1 MPTIEHNTA
10 SPRRTL
16 SKLRRNKG
24 VANAS
29 TNSLASGS
37 ADGDDSSEGALRVSM
52 DAALEKVRGRAR
64 RKSADDRRGSDDTAS
79 RRLSGLISR
88 KKPASK
94 RDKQGLERNLSAP
107 SGEDSLSISGNR
119 SEGSLLDSGRSSQ
132 FTDDDSEHPGKPN
145 RPSLS
150 PHPSHSGLLTLSSPE
165 ISAQAHQSASID
177 GASNSPINVSTA
189 DIPQIVEPSGE
200 QSLPDQL
207 PASRGASP
215 VEKLRGAFTLPKKG
229 SLETDKDSVKSSNS
243 AAGSFGGLFR
253 PKSRRNSVNEQ
264 IVEGPLR
271 DETSVVEPGSTAS
284 GQGYSQ
290 DTRET
295 TSERP
300 ETPRNQPRRGRINT
314 ASLPATPDNLVETP
328 STLVTPPTPTDPY
341 SGASTFSES
350 QTTVPKVAS
359 SHDRP
364 LNSIESIRHRRAQS
378 ANLPSRLSNSIPA
391 PLTPTIEESKTPG
404 GTLTQPANASG
415 FFSSFF
421 SAAQKAADQLS
432 NNINSGIS
440 GAQGKSKVA
449 AGGQG
454 ADVIAESN
462 QEKDGQDT
470 DVADTGNKSPAVETL
485 GKGELNL
492 SHLGIGEGQDAS
504 PMTSTVDLP
513 QQDQAA
519 PNGSSTH
526 RAEEEAA
533 ARAVSVAYE
542 KPVHNAVS
550 QATGRPMSVTS
561 QVRLTLAGDQTP
573 PRSTADGDGLRRS
586 GSVRSRLS
594 GRRRHRA
601 SSATTGT
608 HHTTATNGAIA
619 AAIQSSAS
627 TLAIPNTNAVGGGH
641 RMTGFAVASSKRNK
655 DFHALFRS
663 VPEDDYLIEDYS
675 AALQRDI
682 LLHGRLYVS
691 EGHICFSSNILGW
704 VTNLVISFDEVVS
717 VEKRNTAIV
726 FPNAI
731 AIQTLHAKNTF
742 ASFVAR
748 DSTYELLIG
757 IWKISHPNLKSSLN
771 GVTVEN
777 AAQGDKTEVVDAA
790 DEDDGASAGGSED
803 EVYDEDDEDEVGSFS
818 DAAAPS
824 IGGSDADGAPLSR
837 KTSAVPVGA
846 MTQQNGIGGARV
858 IEAVDMAAAPAPAGV
873 VDFPGPAT
881 HVPTECTD
889 VAEHYDRP
897 ITDATIPAPLGKVYS
912 LMFGPAS
919 GNFMKKWLVE
929 DQKSRELNYAD
940 DKFGLDN
947 DHKSITFD
955 YIKPLN
961 GSIGPKQTKC
971 ITTNTLL
978 AFDLERAVTIDCST
992 QTPDVP
998 SGNVFT
1004 TKTRYCLM
1012 WAPGNATRLVATCTI
1027 EWTGKSWLKGPIE
1040 KGANDGQID
1049 YVNSLIAS
1057 LKAAVSSKPTAK
1069 GGPKRGK
1076 RKLKKGNA
1084 NDDAVT
1090 AKESPVAEK
1099 KRTDWGMLEPLH
1111 QILEPLHALLG
1122 PFINS
1127 QVVIAVL
1134 FALLIYTWVIPPRPG
1149 TNVGMPGYST
1159 PQRLAAYEELWR
1171 REESELW
1178 DWLEDRV
1185 GLDHMYA
1192 PDNAMREDRQ
1202 KVLNARGMGRRL
1214 EDESMNEHQMDE
1226 AVRITEER
1234 LSALKEA
1241 IARKRAK
1248 RQEV

>member
-37 ADGDDSSEGALRVSM
+37 ADGDDSSEGGLRVSM

-132 FTDDDSEHPGKPN
+132 FTDDDSEHPG
-145 RPSLS
+145 
-150 PHPSHSGLLTLSSPE
+150 
-165 ISAQAHQSASID
+165 
-177 GASNSPINVSTA
+177 
-189 DIPQIVEPSGE
+189 
-200 QSLPDQL
+200 
-207 PASRGASP
+207 
-215 VEKLRGAFTLPKKG
+215 
-229 SLETDKDSVKSSNS
+229 
-243 AAGSFGGLFR
+243 
-253 PKSRRNSVNEQ
+253 VNEQ
-264 IVEGPLR
+264 IVQGPLR

-378 ANLPSRLSNSIPA
+378 ANLPSRLSNSIRA

-404 GTLTQPANASG
+404 GTLTQPPNASG

-454 ADVIAESN
+454 ADVIAESS

-470 DVADTGNKSPAVETL
+470 DVADSGNKSPAVETL

-542 KPVHNAVS
+542 KPVHNALS

-561 QVRLTLAGDQTP
+561 QDRLTLAGDQTP

-627 TLAIPNTNAVGGGH
+627 TLAIPNTNAIGGGH

-790 DEDDGASAGGSED
+790 DEDDGASAEGSED

-858 IEAVDMAAAPAPAGV
+858 IEAVDMAAAPAPAGA
-873 VDFPGPAT
+873 VDFLGPAT

-889 VAEHYDRP
+889 AAEHYDRP

-971 ITTNTLL
+971 ITTNALL
-978 AFDLERAVTIDCST
+978 AFDLEKAVTIDCST

-1069 GGPKRGK
+1069 GGPKKGK
-1076 RKLKKGNA
+1076 RKIKKGNA
-1084 NDDAVT
+1084 NDDAVA

-1122 PFINS
+1122 PFVDS

-1192 PDNAMREDRQ
+1192 PDNAIREGRQ

-1234 LSALKEA
+1234 LTALKEA
-1241 IARKRAK
+1241 MARKRAK
-1248 RQEV
+1248 RQEA

>member
-37 ADGDDSSEGALRVSM
+37 ADGDDSSEGGLRVSM

-132 FTDDDSEHPGKPN
+132 FTDDDSEHPG
-145 RPSLS
+145 
-150 PHPSHSGLLTLSSPE
+150 
-165 ISAQAHQSASID
+165 
-177 GASNSPINVSTA
+177 
-189 DIPQIVEPSGE
+189 
-200 QSLPDQL
+200 
-207 PASRGASP
+207 
-215 VEKLRGAFTLPKKG
+215 
-229 SLETDKDSVKSSNS
+229 
-243 AAGSFGGLFR
+243 
-253 PKSRRNSVNEQ
+253 VNEQ
-264 IVEGPLR
+264 IVQGPLR

-404 GTLTQPANASG
+404 GTLTQPPNASG

-454 ADVIAESN
+454 ADVIAESS

-470 DVADTGNKSPAVETL
+470 DVADSGNKSPAVETL

-542 KPVHNAVS
+542 KPVHNALS

-561 QVRLTLAGDQTP
+561 QDRLTLAGDQTP

-790 DEDDGASAGGSED
+790 DEDDGASAEGSED

-858 IEAVDMAAAPAPAGV
+858 IEAVDMAAAPAPAGA
-873 VDFPGPAT
+873 VDFLGPAT

-889 VAEHYDRP
+889 AAEHYDRP

-971 ITTNTLL
+971 ITTNALL
-978 AFDLERAVTIDCST
+978 AFDLEKAVTIDCST

-1069 GGPKRGK
+1069 GGPKKGK
-1076 RKLKKGNA
+1076 RKIKKGNA
-1084 NDDAVT
+1084 NDDAVA

-1122 PFINS
+1122 PFVDS

-1192 PDNAMREDRQ
+1192 PDNAIREGRQ

-1234 LSALKEA
+1234 LTALKEA
-1241 IARKRAK
+1241 MARKRAK
-1248 RQEV
+1248 RQEA

>member
-37 ADGDDSSEGALRVSM
+37 ADGDDSSEGGLRVSM

-132 FTDDDSEHPGKPN
+132 FTDDDSEHPG
-145 RPSLS
+145 
-150 PHPSHSGLLTLSSPE
+150 
-165 ISAQAHQSASID
+165 
-177 GASNSPINVSTA
+177 
-189 DIPQIVEPSGE
+189 
-200 QSLPDQL
+200 
-207 PASRGASP
+207 
-215 VEKLRGAFTLPKKG
+215 
-229 SLETDKDSVKSSNS
+229 
-243 AAGSFGGLFR
+243 
-253 PKSRRNSVNEQ
+253 VNEQ
-264 IVEGPLR
+264 IVQGPLR

-404 GTLTQPANASG
+404 GTLTQPPNASG

-454 ADVIAESN
+454 ADVIAESS

-470 DVADTGNKSPAVETL
+470 DVADSGNKSPAVETL

-542 KPVHNAVS
+542 KPVHNALS

-561 QVRLTLAGDQTP
+561 QDRLTLAGDQTP

-790 DEDDGASAGGSED
+790 DEDDGASAEGSED

-858 IEAVDMAAAPAPAGV
+858 IEAVDMAAAPAPAGA
-873 VDFPGPAT
+873 VDFLGPAT

-889 VAEHYDRP
+889 AAEHYDRP

-971 ITTNTLL
+971 ITTNALL
-978 AFDLERAVTIDCST
+978 AFDLEKAVTIDCST

-1069 GGPKRGK
+1069 GGPKKVK
-1076 RKLKKGNA
+1076 RKIKKGNA
-1084 NDDAVT
+1084 NDDAVA

-1122 PFINS
+1122 PFVDS

-1192 PDNAMREDRQ
+1192 PDNAIREGRQ

-1234 LSALKEA
+1234 LTALKEA
-1241 IARKRAK
+1241 MARKRAK
-1248 RQEV
+1248 RQEA

>member
-37 ADGDDSSEGALRVSM
+37 ADGDDSSEGGLRVSM
-52 DAALEKVRGRAR
+52 DAALGKVRGRAG
-64 RKSADDRRGSDDTAS
+64 RKSADERRGSDDTTS

-94 RDKQGLERNLSAP
+94 RDKQGLERNLTAP
-107 SGEDSLSISGNR
+107 SGEDSLSIFGNR
-119 SEGSLLDSGRSSQ
+119 SEVSLLDSGRSSQ
-132 FTDDDSEHPGKPN
+132 FTDDDSEHPGKPT

-165 ISAQAHQSASID
+165 ISAQARQSASID
-177 GASNSPINVSTA
+177 GASNSPINVPTA

-200 QSLPDQL
+200 QSSPDQL

-215 VEKLRGAFTLPKKG
+215 VEKLRGAFTLSKRG
-229 SLETDKDSVKSSNS
+229 SLEADKDSAKPNS
-243 AAGSFGGLFR
+243 GATGSFGGLFR

-264 IVEGPLR
+264 IAEGPLR
-271 DETSVVEPGSTAS
+271 DETIVDESTTS
-284 GQGYSQ
+284 GEAHSQ
-290 DTRET
+290 DTREK

-314 ASLPATPDNLVETP
+314 ASLPATPDNLIDTP

-341 SGASTFSES
+341 SDASIFSES
-350 QTTVPKVAS
+350 QATAPKAGS
-359 SHDRP
+359 SPNRP

-440 GAQGKSKVA
+440 GAQGKSKAA

-454 ADVIAESN
+454 ADVIVESN

-470 DVADTGNKSPAVETL
+470 DVADAGSKSPAVETL

-492 SHLGIGEGQDAS
+492 GHLGISEGQDAS

-519 PNGSSTH
+519 PNGSSTQ

-561 QVRLTLAGDQTP
+561 QDRLTLAGDETP
-573 PRSTADGDGLRRS
+573 PRSTGDGDGLRRS

-790 DEDDGASAGGSED
+790 DEDAGASAEGSED
-803 EVYDEDDEDEVGSFS
+803 EVYDEDDEDDVGSFS

-858 IEAVDMAAAPAPAGV
+858 IEAVDTAAAPAPAGA

-881 HVPTECTD
+881 HVPTECTEA
-889 VAEHYDRP
+889 AEHYDRP

-919 GNFMKKWLVE
+919 GGFMKRWLVD
-929 DQKSRELNYAD
+929 DQKSRELTYAD

-1057 LKAAVSSKPTAK
+1057 LKAAVSSKPNAK
-1069 GGPKRGK
+1069 GGAKKGK
-1076 RKLKKGNA
+1076 RKVKKGNA
-1084 NDDAVT
+1084 SDDAVA
-1090 AKESPVAEK
+1090 AKESTVAEK
-1099 KRTDWGMLEPLH
+1099 KRADWGMLEPLH
-1111 QILEPLHALLG
+1111 QILEPLHALLR

-1134 FALLIYTWVIPPRPG
+1134 FALLIYTWIIPPRVG
-1149 TNVGMPGYST
+1149 TGVGMPGYST

-1234 LSALKEA
+1234 LSELKEA
-1241 IARKRAK
+1241 MARKRAR
-1248 RQEV
+1248 RQQV

>member
-37 ADGDDSSEGALRVSM
+37 ADGDDSSEGGLRVSM

-79 RRLSGLISR
+79 KRLSGLISR

-132 FTDDDSEHPGKPN
+132 FTDDDSEHPG
-145 RPSLS
+145 
-150 PHPSHSGLLTLSSPE
+150 
-165 ISAQAHQSASID
+165 
-177 GASNSPINVSTA
+177 
-189 DIPQIVEPSGE
+189 
-200 QSLPDQL
+200 
-207 PASRGASP
+207 
-215 VEKLRGAFTLPKKG
+215 
-229 SLETDKDSVKSSNS
+229 
-243 AAGSFGGLFR
+243 
-253 PKSRRNSVNEQ
+253 VNEQ

-533 ARAVSVAYE
+533 ARAVWVAYE

-561 QVRLTLAGDQTP
+561 QDRLTLAGDQTP

-1049 YVNSLIAS
+1049 YVNGLIAS
-1057 LKAAVSSKPTAK
+1057 LKSAVSSKPTAK

-1076 RKLKKGNA
+1076 RKLKKGNS

>member
-1 MPTIEHNTA
+1 MPTIDHNTA

-37 ADGDDSSEGALRVSM
+37 ADGDDSSEGGLRVSI

-132 FTDDDSEHPGKPN
+132 FTDDDSEHPG
-145 RPSLS
+145 
-150 PHPSHSGLLTLSSPE
+150 
-165 ISAQAHQSASID
+165 
-177 GASNSPINVSTA
+177 
-189 DIPQIVEPSGE
+189 
-200 QSLPDQL
+200 
-207 PASRGASP
+207 
-215 VEKLRGAFTLPKKG
+215 
-229 SLETDKDSVKSSNS
+229 
-243 AAGSFGGLFR
+243 
-253 PKSRRNSVNEQ
+253 VNEQ
-264 IVEGPLR
+264 IVQGPLR

-359 SHDRP
+359 SHYRP

-404 GTLTQPANASG
+404 GTLTQPPNASG

-454 ADVIAESN
+454 ADVIAESS

-470 DVADTGNKSPAVETL
+470 DVADSGNKSPAVETL

-542 KPVHNAVS
+542 KPVHNALS

-561 QVRLTLAGDQTP
+561 QDRLTLAGDQTP

-790 DEDDGASAGGSED
+790 DEDDGASAEGSED

-858 IEAVDMAAAPAPAGV
+858 IEAVDMAAAPAPAGA
-873 VDFPGPAT
+873 VDFLGPAT

-889 VAEHYDRP
+889 AAEHYDRP

-971 ITTNTLL
+971 ITTNALL
-978 AFDLERAVTIDCST
+978 AFDLEKAVTIDCST

-1069 GGPKRGK
+1069 GGPKKGK
-1076 RKLKKGNA
+1076 RKIKKGNA
-1084 NDDAVT
+1084 NDDAVA

-1122 PFINS
+1122 PFVDS

-1192 PDNAMREDRQ
+1192 PDNAIREGRQ

-1234 LSALKEA
+1234 LTALKEA
-1241 IARKRAK
+1241 MARKRAK
-1248 RQEV
+1248 RQEA

>member
-37 ADGDDSSEGALRVSM
+37 ADGDDSSEGGLRVSM

-64 RKSADDRRGSDDTAS
+64 RKSADDRRGSEDTAS

-132 FTDDDSEHPGKPN
+132 FTDDDSEHPG
-145 RPSLS
+145 
-150 PHPSHSGLLTLSSPE
+150 
-165 ISAQAHQSASID
+165 
-177 GASNSPINVSTA
+177 
-189 DIPQIVEPSGE
+189 
-200 QSLPDQL
+200 
-207 PASRGASP
+207 
-215 VEKLRGAFTLPKKG
+215 
-229 SLETDKDSVKSSNS
+229 
-243 AAGSFGGLFR
+243 
-253 PKSRRNSVNEQ
+253 VNEQ

-328 STLVTPPTPTDPY
+328 STLITPPTPTDPY

-561 QVRLTLAGDQTP
+561 QDRLTLAGDQTP

-790 DEDDGASAGGSED
+790 DEDDGASAEGSED

-818 DAAAPS
+818 DATAPS

-846 MTQQNGIGGARV
+846 LTQQNGIGGARV
-858 IEAVDMAAAPAPAGV
+858 IEAVDMAAAPAPPGA

-889 VAEHYDRP
+889 AAEHYDRP

-1069 GGPKRGK
+1069 GGPKKGK
-1076 RKLKKGNA
+1076 RKIKKGNA
-1084 NDDAVT
+1084 NDDAVA

-1159 PQRLAAYEELWR
+1159 PQKLAAYEELWR

-1202 KVLNARGMGRRL
+1202 KVLNVRGMGRRL

-1241 IARKRAK
+1241 MARKRAK
-1248 RQEV
+1248 RQEA